1 MDISPTMT
9 SNFSN
14 LKTKSKSLEDLP
26 STTTTKTY
34 KSFYGFKSTRAAIM
48 LSRGTKTSKNFPK
61 KATLQRNFSQS
72 NSQLDGRNDKNEQA
86 QNEQAQN
93 ECSFETK
100 TLQMQSM

>member
-1 MDISPTMT
+1 MT

-72 NSQLDGRNDKNEQA
+72 NSQLDGKNDKNEQG
-86 QNEQAQN
+86 QN
-93 ECSFETK
+93 ECLFKSNKANALIGLANRKSQKKF
-100 TLQMQSM
+100 